1 LKIKGKEMKV
11 FWWQAGLHFE
21 PESEEDRKSLMSIW
35 SAKKVLPDPSKN
47 EPPASIGVIGEQFV
61 NRVI

>member
-1 LKIKGKEMKV
+1 MKV